1 MFRLELHCK
10 SALLIHKRPVQHHMS
25 YQYLGAVN
33 QTSRP
38 TWGQMK
44 HIQTTFRFAGGIEIR
59 TADETE
65 GEAEGMG
72 SST

>member
-1 MFRLELHCK
+1 
-10 SALLIHKRPVQHHMS
+10 MS